1 MMNTP
6 PQTDLSPSGS
16 STDSTCSY
24 DFSPSAAAQ
33 RVSKALG
40 LTLNEMQILYE
51 ELEKCDED
59 PILVFK
65 ANNQW
70 VYTAN
75 PVNTAA
81 RRDHIL
87 DEMAR
92 WEMCQDER
100 RDSSAE
106 RFLFHFNHA
115 EDIDRCKK
123 VFKGRFREAFGVSAD
138 AKNEFAILANMNPAT
153 IPDAPAL
160 GETYAIYKIQVRQDD
175 FQRLTFF
182 YL

>member
-1 MMNTP
+1 MMNTSL
-6 PQTDLSPSGS
+6 QTDLSPSGS
-16 STDSTCSY
+16 STDSSCSY
-24 DFSPSAAAQ
+24 DFSPSAAAKV
-33 RVSKALG
+33 VSKALG
-40 LTLNEMQILYE
+40 LTQNERQILYE

-75 PVNTAA
+75 PANTAA

-123 VFKGRFREAFGVSAD
+123 VFEGRFEEAFGVSVKS
-138 AKNEFAILANMNPAT
+138 KNAIAILTNVNPAS
-153 IPDAPAL
+153 IPDSPAL

-175 FQRLTFF
+175 VQNLKFF